1 MERMKP
7 SDLENAELK
16 RAVRG
21 YDIVEVHKMLQ
32 KAAQEI
38 ATLHYE
44 IRQLKAEN
52 EKLEPL
58 QDQASTLTDV
68 IVMAQKTADEKAAKA
83 KREADKI
90 IAAAHREADHVL
102 SEAQTQ
108 AEEIEKS
115 HRARLNDLKWQIE
128 RTAVEKDKIVDVY
141 KNFLAEQLESIDNT
155 ARKYVTLAVI
165 ENSYLETETEADT
178 EIDDTE
184 TEFVDEYE
192 YNDYEYETA
201 IEA

>member
-115 HRARLNDLKWQIE
+115 HKARLNDLKWQIE
-128 RTAVEKDKIVDVY
+128 RTAVEKDKIVAIY
-141 KNFLAEQLESIDNT
+141 KGFLTDQLESIENT
-155 ARKYVTLAVI
+155 ARKYMTLAVI
-165 ENSYLETETEADT
+165 ESTYLETETE
-178 EIDDTE
+178 TE
-184 TEFVDEYE
+184 TEETETDFTDEYE

>member
-115 HRARLNDLKWQIE
+115 HKARLNDLKWQIE
-128 RTAVEKDKIVDVY
+128 RTAVEKDKIVAIY
-141 KNFLAEQLESIDNT
+141 KSFLTDQLESIENT
-155 ARKYVTLAVI
+155 ARKYMTLAVI
-165 ENSYLETETEADT
+165 ESTYLETETETDT
-178 EIDDTE
+178 DETE
-184 TEFVDEYE
+184 TEFTDEYE